1 MPMTRKQ
8 LEDAI
13 FHSQQKPGLLAGILL
28 PLINAPLLAS
38 IAIAGAASV
47 KLKASGNQTSA
58 FTASLFDVDGEA
70 IEAGVVAWT
79 LKAAHAGASID
90 RDSGILTL
98 TDATVPAEITIV
110 ATGGAV
116 KAEKV
121 VTILA
126 APVLTSIN
134 VSGAAE
140 VQLDDADPVT
150 STYAAELL
158 DQYGLA
164 IAGTVVWS
172 LKAAHTGVSVNS
184 STGVLTATAATEPAE
199 VTVVATV
206 GSVTDEFVVSIVAA
220 PEV

>member
-8 LEDAI
+8 LEEAI
-13 FHSQQKPGLLAGILL
+13 FYAQQKPGVLAGILL
-28 PLINAPLLAS
+28 PLVNAPLLNS
-38 IAIAGAASV
+38 IIISGAASL
-47 KLKASGNQTSA
+47 KLKASGNQTSTY
-58 FTASLFDVDGEA
+58 TAVMKDIDGETL
-70 IEAGVVAWT
+70 GVGAVAWS
-79 LKAAHAGASID
+79 LKAAHTGASID
-90 RDSGILTL
+90 ASSGVLTL
-98 TDATVPAEITIV
+98 ADTTVPADITIV
-110 ATGGAV
+110 ATFGNV
-116 KAEKV
+116 KAEFP

-220 PEV
+220 